1 MINLIT
7 SFYINKISEYRN
19 NELKECLNLNLKN
32 PLIEKIHLFVDDENA
47 LEYVKGLKNNK
58 IYIIGVGKKPLYSEL
73 FGYGINKLNGKIC
86 LVSNSDIFLYECNI
100 AILNKLNEPGVVF
113 SLTRYEY
120 NLSCPLIKEYGGSHD
135 CFMFKSPLN
144 KDLLQHIQ
152 HVQHH
157 WNSEGVVLFE
167 LNRIGAKLY
176 NPCHQIKIVHLHA
189 SNVREPN
196 RITYSDERRFLL
208 PPCNL

>member
-100 AILNKLNEPGVVF
+100 AILNNAI
-113 SLTRYEY
+113 S
-120 NLSCPLIKEYGGSHD
+120 S
-135 CFMFKSPLN
+135 
-144 KDLLQHIQ
+144 
-152 HVQHH
+152 
-157 WNSEGVVLFE
+157 
-167 LNRIGAKLY
+167 
-176 NPCHQIKIVHLHA
+176 KI
-189 SNVREPN
+189 RK
-196 RITYSDERRFLL
+196 R
-208 PPCNL
+208 

>member
-7 SFYINKISEYRN
+7 TFYISTNFYRN
-19 NELKECLNLNLKN
+19 NELRKCLDLNLEN
-32 PLIEKIHLFVDDENA
+32 PLIEKIHLYLDDDNA
-47 LEYVKGLKNNK
+47 LNYVTELNNNK
-58 IYIIGVGKKPLYSEL
+58 INIISVGKKPLYSDL
-73 FGYGINKLNGKIC
+73 FGYGINELNGKIC
-86 LVSNSDIFLYECNI
+86 LVSNADIFLYECNLDV
-100 AILNKLNEPGVVF
+100 LNKLNEPGVVIA
-113 SLTRYEY
+113 LTRYEHD
-120 NLSCPLIKEYGGSHD
+120 LSCPLIREYRGSHD

-144 KDLLQHIQ
+144 TDILQHIQ

-189 SNVREPN
+189 SNEREPN
-196 RITYSDERRFLL
+196 RIRYSNERGFLL
-208 PPCNL
+208 PPCTL